1 MLYNFIE
8 FRKSIIFGVMNVGEV
23 LGKRIYRR
31 DIDRMCR
38 ECCDMSSPEAL
49 KRAEKLRRELLAL
62 SFNEDDRT
70 AYNAL
75 WVLTS
80 IPATHRKW
88 LEERKSEL
96 IDLLLHTQHNGK
108 RRLLLTLLEGMKMK
122 KEDIRTDY
130 LDFCLS
136 GINSTEPYAI
146 RALCL
151 KQAFALCRHF
161 PELLAELMAEI
172 EMMEYGEMSP
182 GLRCARK
189 NVLLKIAK
197 LH

>member
-1 MLYNFIE
+1 
-8 FRKSIIFGVMNVGEV
+8 MNVREI
-23 LGKRIYRR
+23 LNKRIYRR
-31 DIDRMCR
+31 DIDSLCR
-38 ECCDMSSPEAL
+38 DCCDSSSPEAS
-49 KRAEKLRRELLAL
+49 KMARKLRLEMFSLA
-62 SFNEDDRT
+62 FNEDERT

-75 WVLTS
+75 WVLAS
-80 IPATHRKW
+80 IPVRHRGW
-88 LEERKSEL
+88 LEDRQSDL
-96 IDLLLHTQHNGK
+96 VDLLLHTRHNGK
-108 RRLLLTLLEGMKMK
+108 RRLLLTLLVAMKMK
-122 KEDIRTDY
+122 KKDICMDY

-151 KQAFALCRHF
+151 KQAFVMCRHF
-161 PELLAELMAEI
+161 PELLSELMAEI

-189 NVLLKIAK
+189 NVLLKIAE